1 MCPEV
6 GSQTAKPIQKHLC
19 GFMLDVL
26 TVSSAFRNLSV
37 PSRMFFSHCQLPE
50 LFHVQTRQ
58 LLFLA
63 ERRSP
68 VSRGANMAGTTVSQ
82 EGTKKPE
89 APKMTPLRHVPE
101 DPLVIARVERRVWW
115 KQAEWRLRESG
126 SGRADGLYVCACVH
140 CSHRACCELSQ
151 SSQTSSHQS
160 IKHHLHAP
168 NCCQGAKRQLLITN
182 YKLWQSKPITNWGKL
197 SHLMQV
203 SCQIRT
209 FRISVNFRRRNPLK
223 ICSQGAS
230 DSLVMFSEFLGVFG
244 ESTL

>member
-182 YKLWQSKPITNWGKL
+182 YKLSTAIQANYELGEAVPFNAGQL
-197 SHLMQV
+197 PNP
-203 SCQIRT
+203 
-209 FRISVNFRRRNPLK
+209 NFPN
-223 ICSQGAS
+223 
-230 DSLVMFSEFLGVFG
+230 FSEFPKKEPSQNLQPRCIRFTCDVQ
-244 ESTL
+244 

>member
-1 MCPEV
+1 M
-6 GSQTAKPIQKHLC
+6 
-19 GFMLDVL
+19 
-26 TVSSAFRNLSV
+26 SSLSV
-37 PSRMFFSHCQLPE
+37 QLSGISLSLRMFFSHCQLPE

-126 SGRADGLYVCACVH
+126 SGRADGLYVCACACVH
-140 CSHRACCELSQ
+140 CSHRACRELSVI
-151 SSQTSSHQS
+151 SDIVAPKHQTS
-160 IKHHLHAP
+160 P
-168 NCCQGAKRQLLITN
+168 
-182 YKLWQSKPITNWGKL
+182 
-197 SHLMQV
+197 
-203 SCQIRT
+203 SCT
-209 FRISVNFRRRNPLK
+209 
-223 ICSQGAS
+223 
-230 DSLVMFSEFLGVFG
+230 
-244 ESTL
+244 